1 MFHGPVKVKIS
12 PLFGPREQGYSPAS
26 TFKGGITP
34 MPTIDRFSDLDDPLP
49 LFLGDEPD
57 QQGGKLRTA
66 AVFSSRLLNGSILV
80 ATLTAIGIAILWV
93 GQPVMLFAEVTPVV
107 VEKPAIQPDI
117 DQLPPTIRSTAHAE
131 AFPPVAKDELTGDEI
146 STTAESAGQT
156 QTETSEHEALFREFQ
171 AWSAQRDAQVQAGAV
186 SSVQDAPA
194 QVGKKAEA
202 PLPPMKKQL
211 RPVQSAGAD
220 IRPVQNSQKKIR
232 RDHNARALVTP
243 AQDSRAQDQSV
254 QNEQPSFLQIFG
266 WRN

>member
-1 MFHGPVKVKIS
+1 
-12 PLFGPREQGYSPAS
+12 
-26 TFKGGITP
+26 

-49 LFLGDEPD
+49 LFLADEPE
-57 QQGGKLRTA
+57 QQGIRKLRTT
-66 AVFSSRLLNGSILV
+66 AVISTRVLNGSILV
-80 ATLTAIGIAILWV
+80 ATATAIGIAILWV

-131 AFPPVAKDELTGDEI
+131 AFPPVAKDEPTGDEI
-146 STTAESAGQT
+146 STTAGSVGQT

-171 AWSAQRDAQVQAGAV
+171 AWSAQQVQAGAV

-194 QVGKKAEA
+194 QKAEA

-211 RPVQSAGAD
+211 RPLQSAGAD
-220 IRPVQNSQKKIR
+220 IRPVQNSRKKIR

-254 QNEQPSFLQIFG
+254 QNEHPSLLQIFG

>member
-1 MFHGPVKVKIS
+1 
-12 PLFGPREQGYSPAS
+12 
-26 TFKGGITP
+26 

-49 LFLGDEPD
+49 LFLGDEPE

-117 DQLPPTIRSTAHAE
+117 DRLPPTIRSTAHAE
-131 AFPPVAKDELTGDEI
+131 AFPPVAKDEPTGDEI
-146 STTAESAGQT
+146 STTAGSVGQT

-171 AWSAQRDAQVQAGAV
+171 AWSAQRDAQVRAGAV
-186 SSVQDAPA
+186 SSVQDAAPWD
-194 QVGKKAEA
+194 GKKAEA

-211 RPVQSAGAD
+211 RPLQSAGAD
-220 IRPVQNSQKKIR
+220 IRPVQNSRKKIR

-254 QNEQPSFLQIFG
+254 QNEHPSLLQIFG